1 MSWSIEYSK
10 DADAFLKK
18 HRTIEDSLVSEIKKL
33 LQKLRGETVNIKF
46 KKLTGDWEAYYRIR
60 KGKIRIIVYLDF
72 TKKIVYAEN
81 IDFRGNVY
89 K

>member
-1 MSWSIEYSK
+1 MNWSIEYSK
-10 DADAFLKK
+10 DADNFLKK
-18 HRTIEDSLVSEIKKL
+18 QRHIEDVLIDEIKKL
-33 LQKLRGETVNIKF
+33 IQKLQGETVNLNFRKM
-46 KKLTGDWEAYYRIR
+46 TGDWDGYYRIK

-72 TKKIVYAEN
+72 SKHVVFVEN

>member
-1 MSWSIEYSK
+1 MNWAIEYSK
-10 DADAFLKK
+10 DTDSFIKK
-18 HRTIEDSLVSEIKKL
+18 HRHIKDVLIGEIKKL
-33 LQKLRGETVNIKF
+33 IQKLNGENVNIKF
-46 KKLTGDWEAYYRIR
+46 KKLTGDWEGYYRIR

-72 TKKIVYAEN
+72 AKHVVYTEN